1 MTYKE
6 ALTQAMT
13 DLARDPRRVFVG
25 YNVRYGSKANGT
37 LAHVPESQ
45 LLETPVAENLMMGL
59 AIGLAL
65 EGFKPV
71 VWYERFD
78 FVLNASDAI
87 VNHLDKLKMISRG
100 EYAPAVI
107 IRANVGSSTK
117 PLFTGVTHT
126 QDFTKAFR
134 ALVSFKVAPL
144 RDVPQIQAEYAAAGA
159 SGESSMFVEYR
170 DLYEQ

>member
-1 MTYKE
+1 MKYKD
-6 ALTQAMT
+6 ALTQAMNH
-13 DLARDPRRVFVG
+13 LALDPKRIFLG

-37 LAHVPESQ
+37 LAQVPESQ
-45 LLETPVAENLMMGL
+45 LFETPVAENLMMGL

-78 FVLNASDAI
+78 FVLNAADAI
-87 VNHLDKLKMISRG
+87 VNHLDKLKQLSRG
-100 EYAPAVI
+100 QFAPVVI
-107 IRANVGSSTK
+107 IRANVGSSAK

-126 QDFTKAFR
+126 QDFTDAFR
-134 ALVSFKVAPL
+134 HLVRFKVAPL
-144 RDVPQIQAEYAAAGA
+144 RCNEAVLAEFAAAGA
-159 SGESSMFVEYR
+159 SHESTLLVEYR